1 MTKEQLKEQVEH
13 LLKNSNEKILKKF
26 DSLLKSGAIDI
37 EGIDNIPIINF
48 RIAQKIFWV
57 LLQSETDDF
66 LPILKEDRKDAKNMS
81 HFI

>member
-81 HFI
+81 NFI